1 MDFFFMTE
9 QFTDIK
15 PLDFRFFLHTA
26 LLFTY
31 LRNVLLNTFLIL
43 DMQQYNITNMQSNK
57 PSSQLHGMR

>member
-26 LLFTY
+26 LLFT
-31 LRNVLLNTFLIL
+31 
-43 DMQQYNITNMQSNK
+43 
-57 PSSQLHGMR
+57 